1 MAVTTEISLTS
12 DPMGN
17 KYCINGYFRKGFI
30 FAIFVSEY
38 NKFVKI
44 KTHGNTLIWNV
55 DFFYVNT
62 IAKLKT
68 SE

>member
-17 KYCINGYFRKGFI
+17 EYCINGYFREGFI

-55 DFFYVNT
+55 DFFLCEHNCK
-62 IAKLKT
+62 IKN
-68 SE
+68 

>member
-1 MAVTTEISLTS
+1 MAVTTEISLPS

-17 KYCINGYFRKGFI
+17 KYCINGYFREGFI

-44 KTHGNTLIWNV
+44 KTHGNTLI
-55 DFFYVNT
+55 
-62 IAKLKT
+62 
-68 SE
+68 